1 MIILTDSEG
10 MILVLLVSL
19 LKMTRSRTPHTSRLS
34 GMALKRQVKVQVE
47 VYRFIVVEDVL
58 ECAHRLAHL
67 LEEAEHHQSHP
78 IKDCMN
84 NV

>member
-19 LKMTRSRTPHTSRLS
+19 LKMTRSCTPHTSRLS
-34 GMALKRQVKVQVE
+34 GMALKNKVQVE

-58 ECAHRLAHL
+58 ECAHRLACL
-67 LEEAEHHQSHP
+67 LEEAEHHHQSHP

-84 NV
+84 V

>member
-1 MIILTDSEG
+1 
-10 MILVLLVSL
+10 
-19 LKMTRSRTPHTSRLS
+19 
-34 GMALKRQVKVQVE
+34 MALKNKVQVE